1 MGICWPKPAKCAHA
15 SSTNFSGSAKTHSN
29 TKPESTSST
38 QKSPKETSN
47 KPFISSKSHSPVSS
61 SLKSFTFSDLKNAT
75 KNFRSETY
83 LGEGGFGCV
92 FKGWIDA
99 NTFVPAKPGTGIVV
113 AIKKLKAES
122 FQGHKEWLA
131 EVNYLGQLHHENLV
145 KLIGY
150 CVESENRLLVY
161 EFMQKGS
168 LENHL
173 FKKGVQPISWAT
185 RMHIARG
192 VARGLTFLHSL
203 DANVIYRD
211 LKASNI
217 LLDSD
222 YNAKLS
228 DFGLARDGPTGDN
241 THVSTRVVG
250 TQGYAAPEYVAT
262 DLQRV
267 ISRTAV
273 PNPTKKNEE
282 WEQHRGI
289 ILIYYILLGIL
300 KLNSLALLI
309 VNELRLSNKVSKQ
322 ILATVKPAQ
331 FLPHLLSLFIPW
343 DLLADSENNNSI
355 PSCYVCLTLLPPL
368 YRLRAIEHNM
378 LSMIIPTT
386 TLMKTARK
394 FLCGFLS
401 HLTPK
406 SDLYSFGVV
415 LLELLSG
422 RRAMDGERVG
432 FSEETLVEWAKPFLV
447 DKRKVLRIMDS
458 RLGGQYSKKGAQAA
472 AALALQCLHADPKN
486 RPCMADVLASLE
498 RLHATKQAS
507 PRTPQ
512 QLHAKHDHHGIKHVN
527 SPHKARISTANSL

>member
-15 SSTNFSGSAKTHSN
+15 SSTNFSGSAKIHSK
-29 TKPESTSST
+29 TKQESTSST
-38 QKSPKETSN
+38 QKSPLESLN
-47 KPFISSKSHSPVSS
+47 KAFVASKPPTPVSS
-61 SLKSFTFSDLKNAT
+61 NLKADTSVSSNLRSFSFGDLKNAT
-75 KNFRSETY
+75 RNFRSETL

-92 FKGWIDA
+92 FKGWIDE
-99 NTFVPAKPGTGIVV
+99 NTFAPTKPGTGIVV
-113 AIKKLKAES
+113 AIKRLKAES

-145 KLIGY
+145 KLVGY
-150 CVESENRLLVY
+150 CAESENRLLVY
-161 EFMQKGS
+161 EFMPKGS

-192 VARGLTFLHSL
+192 VARGLSFLHSL

-250 TQGYAAPEYVAT
+250 TRGYAAPEYVAT
-262 DLQRV
+262 
-267 ISRTAV
+267 
-273 PNPTKKNEE
+273 
-282 WEQHRGI
+282 G
-289 ILIYYILLGIL
+289 
-300 KLNSLALLI
+300 
-309 VNELRLSNKVSKQ
+309 
-322 ILATVKPAQ
+322 
-331 FLPHLLSLFIPW
+331 
-343 DLLADSENNNSI
+343 
-355 PSCYVCLTLLPPL
+355 
-368 YRLRAIEHNM
+368 
-378 LSMIIPTT
+378 
-386 TLMKTARK
+386 
-394 FLCGFLS
+394 

-406 SDLYSFGVV
+406 SDVYSFGVV

-422 RRAMDGERVG
+422 QQAMDDERAG
-432 FSEETLVEWAKPFLV
+432 FSEETLVEWAKPFLS
-447 DKRKVLRIMDS
+447 DNRKVLRIMDT

-472 AALALQCLHADPKN
+472 AALSLQCLHTDPKN
-486 RPCMADVLASLE
+486 RPAMVDVLVSLE
-498 RLHATKQAS
+498 RFHSTKDK

-512 QLHAKHDHHGIKHVN
+512 QSQAKQDHGIKHVN
-527 SPHKARISTANSL
+527 SPHKTRAPTTNSL